1 MNAATRNQISLI
13 VLVIL
18 AFIPSILLYRYAS
31 NNLRAHELGQHETEL
46 LQIARVTAV
55 EYQLLVEE
63 SRQLLGALAEFPEI
77 RDGQGRACNQRLAS
91 VLRHTP
97 QYTTLSLIGRDGNM
111 ACGSLPVDGGL
122 YLGDRAYYRLATTT
136 GEFSVGN
143 YALGRITGKPT
154 VGVAYPIMD
163 ADGSNTERVLAAS
176 IDLSA
181 LGERARD
188 QELAEGTTFT
198 VLDRESNVLVRIPDG
213 RHPLGHDTVGA
224 VAPETFLEAPLDV
237 REPFIAAAIDLDG
250 VDRLFAVA
258 PLRGGG
264 QRVGGFLAVGR
275 ERATLLAD
283 VEEVVQAE
291 FQFLAIAAV
300 GVLILAWLFG
310 HYALIR
316 TPVAPIEE

>member
-1 MNAATRNQISLI
+1 MNVATRNQLSLI
-13 VLVIL
+13 VLVVL
-18 AFIPSILLYRYAS
+18 AFLPSILLYRYAS
-31 NNLRAHELGQHETEL
+31 NNLRAHEMQQQETEL
-46 LQIARVTAV
+46 LQMARVTAA

-77 RDGQGRACNQRLAS
+77 RNGEGRACNQRLAS

-97 QYTTLSLIGRDGNM
+97 QYTTLSLIGLDGNM
-111 ACGSLPVDGGL
+111 ACGSLLVDGGL
-122 YLGDRAYYRLATTT
+122 YLGDRAYYRLATTN

-181 LGERARD
+181 LGERAEG
-188 QELAEGTTFT
+188 QQLAEGTTFT
-198 VLDRESNVLVRIPDG
+198 ILDRESNVLVRLPAG
-213 RHPLGHDTVGA
+213 RHPLGYDTVGA
-224 VAPETFLEAPLDV
+224 VAPESFLAPALEV
-237 REPFIAAAIDLDG
+237 GEPFIEVATDLDG
-250 VDRLFAVA
+250 VDRMFAVA

-264 QRVGGFLAVGR
+264 QRVAGFLAIGR
-275 ERATLLAD
+275 EQATLLAD

-291 FQFLAIAAV
+291 FQFLAMAAV
-300 GVLILAWLFG
+300 GVVLLAWLFG
-310 HYALIR
+310 HYALVR
-316 TPVAPIEE
+316 TPAPRTEE